1 MSLTDALQEARR
13 NNEGRIEKSLRL
25 ERPEL
30 TGSQRLLIGRLQM
43 FCRQNGVSQALPL
56 SPVLVAAFLEREA
69 APDIEG
75 AIAAIQAWHSY
86 YFLADPCSSLPV
98 RVILERRLRIQP
110 PRSFNKQD
118 RELFATLPVEIRS
131 VVYRREQERD
141 NALRRLQQRAAE
153 GVGVR
158 IELRKFLARSK
169 NRITQKD

>member
-1 MSLTDALQEARR
+1 MSLGDALQEARR
-13 NNEGRIEKSLRL
+13 NNESRIEKSLCL

-30 TGSQRLLIGRLQM
+30 TDSQRLLVGRLQM
-43 FCRQNGVSQALPL
+43 FCGQNGISQALPL
-56 SPVLVAAFLEREA
+56 APVLVAAFLERQA

-75 AIAAIQAWHSY
+75 AIAAIKAWSDY
-86 YFLADPCSSLPV
+86 YFLADPCSSIPV
-98 RVILERRLRIQP
+98 RTVLERRLRIAP
-110 PRSFNKQD
+110 PRAFNKQD
-118 RELFATLPVEIRS
+118 RELFAALPVEMRS

-158 IELRKFLARSK
+158 IELRKFLARS